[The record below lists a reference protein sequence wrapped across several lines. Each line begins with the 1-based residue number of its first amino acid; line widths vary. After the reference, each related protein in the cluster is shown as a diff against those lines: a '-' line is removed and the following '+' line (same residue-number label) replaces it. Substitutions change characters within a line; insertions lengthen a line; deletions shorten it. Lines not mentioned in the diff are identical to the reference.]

1 MPARRESREHESR
14 ACLRPG
20 DETPGHVLFA
30 TRIHMPEAA
39 AASFR
44 IQAVERALVARR
56 VPVEVLTST
65 PPKDAEMREEEGVRV
80 FRWPVLRD
88 KSGYLRGYLPYLSFD
103 IPLFFRLLFHRRP
116 RVVLV
121 EPPPTTGVVA
131 RAALSFRSIPYIWY
145 APDIWSDAAE
155 ATGAPRIVK
164 KAVRWMESFAVSG
177 ARCVIAI
184 NEEVAKRARQ
194 LGAKD
199 VRLVPNGID
208 TTTFTEKGPT
218 PTADDRA
225 EAGVG
230 DTYFLYA
237 GTASE
242 WQGAAVFLE
251 ALRSVRRTHPQAQIV
266 FLGQGSAW
274 PRLKEMASRIPQGP
288 DGCQPVVFIPTLPP
302 TQAASWH
309 RGALAS
315 LVSIKTG
322 IGYDFAYPTKV
333 LAALSCG
340 CPVLY
345 AGTGPARDDI
355 TANDCGRALAYD
367 PKEIAE
373 AMLLALEDAE
383 PGRWG
388 EEEKTRLH
396 RWVEEKRS
404 IRITGQRAAAI
415 LLEFFAD

>member
-1 MPARRESREHESR
+1 MPASR
-14 ACLRPG
+14 ASRARLRPCA
-20 DETPGHVLFA
+20 ETHGPVLIA

-44 IQAVERALVARR
+44 IQAVERALVARH
-56 VPVEVLTST
+56 VPVEALTSA
-65 PPKDAEMREEEGVRV
+65 PAKDEKVKEERGVRV
-80 FRWPVLRD
+80 SRWPVLRD

-121 EPPPTTGVVA
+121 EPPPTTGLVA

-155 ATGAPRIVK
+155 ATKAPRIVK

-177 ARCVIAI
+177 ARSVIAI
-184 NEEVAKRARQ
+184 NEEVAKYARQ

-208 TTTFTEKGPT
+208 TATFTEKGPA
-218 PTADDRA
+218 PTADERA

-242 WQGAAVFLE
+242 WQGAEVFLE

-274 PRLKEMASRIPQGP
+274 SMLKEMASRIPQGP
-288 DGCQPVVFIPTLPP
+288 DGRMPVVFIPTLPP
-302 TQAASWH
+302 AQAASWH

-345 AGTGPARDDI
+345 AGAGPAREDI
-355 TANDCGRALAYD
+355 TANDCGCALAYD
-367 PKEIAE
+367 PKEIAQ
-373 AMLLALEDAE
+373 AMLLALEDTE
-383 PGRWG
+383 PGRWS

-404 IRITGQRAAAI
+404 IHITGQRASAI
-415 LLEFFAD
+415 LLESFAD